1 MPKKMQLLSYKR
13 QPSLLYPFMVGF
25 TLGVAITNIFAQSI
39 LLQEGYFS
47 TYSLERLQYVQ
58 IDSNKLFFG
67 ILQNRLQIVILIFI
81 MATTIIGVIS
91 AHLFAGWYGFSMGIM
106 ITVLVNRF
114 GLKGSILFAAC
125 ILPQIIFYVPAF
137 NCLLKECRDISYILF
152 LPQKINVYHGYPSAR
167 SSRRIPRILMS
178 LGVVIIG
185 ILLESYVNPL
195 IVSRIVTILKI
206 M

>member
-1 MPKKMQLLSYKR
+1 MPKKMHLLSYKR
-13 QPSLLYPFMVGF
+13 QPSLLYPFMIGF
-25 TLGVAITNIFAQSI
+25 TIGVAITNIFAQSI

-67 ILQNRLQIVILIFI
+67 ILQNRFQIVLLIFI

-125 ILPQIIFYVPAF
+125 ILPQVIFYVPAF
-137 NCLLKECRDISYILF
+137 NCLLNECRDISCILF
-152 LPQKINVYHGYPSAR
+152 LPQKVGAYYGHGSTY
-167 SSRRIPRILMS
+167 SSKRIYRILTS

-185 ILLESYVNPL
+185 ILLESYVNPVV
-195 IVSRIVTILKI
+195 VSKIVTILKI

>member
-1 MPKKMQLLSYKR
+1 MPKKMHLLTYKR
-13 QPSLLYPFMVGF
+13 QPSLLYPFMIGF
-25 TLGVAITNIFAQSI
+25 TIAVVLTNIFAQSI

-67 ILQNRLQIVILIFI
+67 ILQNRFQIVILIFI
-81 MATTIIGVIS
+81 MATTIIGLIS

-106 ITVLVNRF
+106 IAVLINRF

-125 ILPQIIFYVPAF
+125 ILPQVIFYVPAF
-137 NCLLKECRDISYILF
+137 NCLLSECRDISYILF
-152 LPQKINVYHGYPSAR
+152 LPQKSSAFYGHGST
-167 SSRRIPRILMS
+167 SSSKRISRILMS

-195 IVSRIVTILKI
+195 VVTKMVTLLKI

>member
-1 MPKKMQLLSYKR
+1 MPKKMHLLSYKR
-13 QPSLLYPFMVGF
+13 QSSLLYPFMIGF
-25 TLGVAITNIFAQSI
+25 AIGVAITNIFAKSI

-58 IDSNKLFFG
+58 IDSNKLFLG
-67 ILQNRLQIVILIFI
+67 ILQNRFQIVVLIFI

-91 AHLFAGWYGFSMGIM
+91 AYLFAGWYGFSMGVM
-106 ITVLVNRF
+106 IAVLISRF

-125 ILPQIIFYVPAF
+125 ILPQFIFYVPAF
-137 NCLLKECRDISYILF
+137 NCLLKECRDISYTLF
-152 LPQKINVYHGYPSAR
+152 FPQKISAYYGYNTIHVSQ
-167 SSRRIPRILMS
+167 RISRILMS

-195 IVSRIVTILKI
+195 LVTKIVIILKI